1 MLEIRKLTIKNT
13 RKFRKLYKESF
24 PDSERKPYYL
34 MLYLKHKGKME
45 LYELSDNDVFCG
57 LFVTVVCGELV
68 LVDYLA
74 VSPELQ
80 GRGIGSETI
89 NIARNMYFGK
99 KLFLEIESTL
109 KPCDDLDNRLKRKRF
124 YIKNG
129 LTPCDFVVELFGVE
143 MEVMSF
149 GEKVDFDEYIK
160 LYSEM
165 AGRIIKLKL
174 KRVM

>member
-1 MLEIRKLTIKNT
+1 MPEIRELQFKNI
-13 RKFRKLYKESF
+13 RKFKKLYKESF

-34 MLYLKHKGKME
+34 MQYLKHKGIME
-45 LYELSDNDVFCG
+45 LFELSDNGVFCG

-80 GRGIGSETI
+80 GRGIGSAAI
-89 NIARNMYFGK
+89 GLARKKYSGK

-109 KPCDDLDNRLKRKRF
+109 KPCEDLENRLRRKNF

-129 LTPCDFVVELFGVE
+129 LTPCDFAVDLFGVE
-143 MEVMSF
+143 MEILTF
-149 GEKVDFDEYIK
+149 GEKVDYDEYLQ
-160 LYSEM
+160 LYREM
-165 AGRIIKLKL
+165 AGKIIKLKI
-174 KRVM
+174 KRIE